1 MTTIHD
7 ADALPAIAPA
17 RVLPWPSTGG
27 AMFLPFAVAR
37 GALLAGFER
46 LLLWQDR
53 ATQRHRLGMAE
64 DHVLADVGLTR
75 ADVALEIR
83 KPFWRP

>member
-1 MTTIHD
+1 MNTGHD

-17 RVLPWPSTGG
+17 RVVPWPDTAG
-27 AMFLPFAVAR
+27 AMFLPFAIAR
-37 GALLAGFER
+37 RALLAGFER

-53 ATQRHRLGMAE
+53 ANQRCQLSMAE
-64 DHVLADVGLTR
+64 DHMLEDIGLTR
-75 ADVALEIR
+75 AEVALEIR